1 MEEIRLQVVYY
12 TNNYGNKVIVSIT
25 NDVNKWLKYNNSFRD
40 EYDYE
45 TLETFDIKPID
56 YIKF

>member
-12 TNNYGNKVIVSIT
+12 TNNYGNKEIVSIT

-40 EYDYE
+40 KYDYE